1 MKSICFSLRLWLS
14 AALLLSLAMTSC
26 VDDKCDLSKDV
37 DATIGIGG
45 GVSFPLGSTEKIM
58 LTELIDTA
66 TTDILSIDN
75 EGNYSIFKEG
85 SFTPENFEVGNL
97 NINIASTGETR
108 HYDFE
113 LFELTDDFDNLPVW
127 AQQEI
132 LNSKFPYIVYNEIDY
147 TTNYDIEQSVPEE
160 IKRLRV
166 LDFKNDVPMSIK
178 LKIYSENHQSD
189 DMLELV
195 NSLKLGSENE
205 TGFVVSVPD
214 YIVFADE
221 QVNGGRLVLQGNVEY
236 NSATKM
242 LEYEREFM
250 IKGLDFS
257 AYGEGYIPVNDGR
270 IALHDELEAVGF
282 VESDTVFFGY
292 KNIAHIQSVDVEV
305 ALSIGE
311 MEIESVEGIFAPEID
326 PIKEIVDLDLGD
338 DLDFLGDSYLDF
350 NDPRLFVTFSNPV
363 DARLLADAYFVGY
376 DKDGRIIEDSD
387 VAVSLSLEGGENNI
401 LFSRYNTQLPGY
413 TTLQVPTL
421 NNLLKTIPD
430 RIDVSVDARMDE
442 NRYSTIVLG
451 KSLGISGNYQV
462 SLPLVFDDFKLVYT
476 EEFEDVLGDD
486 PSEITDYVTDVNS
499 VTVNFDVL
507 NTVPAEL
514 KPSVVA
520 YDKNGRVL
528 TGVTVDVQG
537 VIAAGNGMDG
547 ATVTEPVNS
556 SVAIKMSAVNGE
568 LERLYKLGM
577 TFEGSGSG
585 RLNSNEYIQI
595 QNMSITVDDDI
606 VVDLN

>member
-58 LTELIDTA
+58 LTELIDASTS
-66 TTDILSIDN
+66 DILSLDN

-85 SFTPENFEVGNL
+85 SFTPESFEVGDL
-97 NINIASTGETR
+97 NINIASTGEKK
-108 HYDFE
+108 HYHFKLFDLSDE
-113 LFELTDDFDNLPVW
+113 LDKLPDWV
-127 AQQEI
+127 QQEI
-132 LNSKFPYIVYNEIDY
+132 LNSKYPYIVYNEIDY

-166 LDFKNDVPMSIK
+166 LDFKNPVPMSIK

-195 NSLKLGSENE
+195 NSLKLASDNE
-205 TGFVVSVPD
+205 PGFVVCVPE
-214 YIVFADE
+214 YIVFADK
-221 QVNGGRLVLQGNVEY
+221 QINDGRLVLQGNVQY
-236 NSATKM
+236 NAATKM

-250 IKGLDFS
+250 IEGLDFS
-257 AYGEGYIPVNDGR
+257 CYKNGYIPVENGT
-270 IALHDELEAVGF
+270 IALHDELEAVGY

-305 ALSIGE
+305 VLSIGE
-311 MEIESVEGIFAPEID
+311 MEIASVEGIFDPEID
-326 PIKEIVDLDLGD
+326 PIEEVVDLDLGD

-363 DARLLADAYFVGY
+363 DARLLADASFVGY
-376 DKDGRIIEDSD
+376 DKDGRLIEGSD

-430 RIDVSVDARMDE
+430 RIDVSVDARMDDS
-442 NRYSTIVLG
+442 RYSTIVLG

-462 SLPLVFDDFKLVYT
+462 SLPLVFDEFKLVYT
-476 EEFEDVLGDD
+476 EDFEDILGDD
-486 PSEITDYVTDVNS
+486 PSEITDYVTDINS
-499 VTVNFDVL
+499 VTVDFEVL

-514 KPSVVA
+514 RPTVVA

-528 TGVTVDVQG
+528 TGVTVDIQG
-537 VIAAGNGMDG
+537 VIAAGNGMSG
-547 ATVTEPVNS
+547 ATVTEPVS
-556 SVAIKMSAVNGE
+556 STVAIKMSALNGE
-568 LERLYKLGM
+568 LERLYKLGL
-577 TFEGSGSG
+577 TFEGYGSG
-585 RLNSNEYIQI
+585 RLN
-595 QNMSITVDDDI
+595 
-606 VVDLN
+606 